1 MLNYHYD
8 AEEILINDEII
19 VVAADNSG
27 SIGMKELDDVKVGYE
42 TVSYY
47 TFRVAYME
55 CIAAGGDPFAIVLHS
70 FNDEDVWHQLIKG
83 INKGLKEVNLENIP
97 ITGSTETNF
106 KLNQSALGL
115 VVLGKKKWEKKSKVI
130 PKKLELAIIGKPLVG
145 QAVIDEQDKVAP
157 LSLYKE
163 LSEIS
168 GVNLIYPISSKG
180 IKHAIDRQV
189 NQLITYPNH
198 LDITASSGP
207 GTSFLIVYDTK
218 ISQLIKQKTTDYLQM
233 VHTLS

>member
-1 MLNYHYD
+1 MLNYCYD
-8 AEEILINDEII
+8 AEEILMNEEVI

-27 SIGMKELDDVKVGYE
+27 SIGMKELDDVKVSYE

-55 CIAAGGDPFAIVLHS
+55 CIAAGGNPFAIVLHN

-115 VVLGKKKWEKKSKVI
+115 VVLGKKTYEKKNKVR
-130 PKKLELAIIGKPLVG
+130 PKQLELAIIGKPLVG
-145 QAVIDEQDKVAP
+145 QAVIDEQEKVAP

-168 GVNLIYPISSKG
+168 GVDLIYPISSKG
-180 IKHAIDRQV
+180 IKYTIDRQV
-189 NQLITYPNH
+189 NQEITYPKH

-218 ISQLIKQKTTDYLQM
+218 ISQLIKQKTSDYLQM
-233 VHTLS
+233 IHTLS

>member
-1 MLNYHYD
+1 MFLRVLYK
-8 AEEILINDEII
+8 EIVE
-19 VVAADNSG
+19 
-27 SIGMKELDDVKVGYE
+27 
-42 TVSYY
+42 
-47 TFRVAYME
+47 
-55 CIAAGGDPFAIVLHS
+55 
-70 FNDEDVWHQLIKG
+70 QLC
-83 INKGLKEVNLENIP
+83 
-97 ITGSTETNF
+97 
-106 KLNQSALGL
+106 
-115 VVLGKKKWEKKSKVI
+115 
-130 PKKLELAIIGKPLVG
+130 LVG

-157 LSLYKE
+157 LSLYRE
-163 LSEIS
+163 LSETS